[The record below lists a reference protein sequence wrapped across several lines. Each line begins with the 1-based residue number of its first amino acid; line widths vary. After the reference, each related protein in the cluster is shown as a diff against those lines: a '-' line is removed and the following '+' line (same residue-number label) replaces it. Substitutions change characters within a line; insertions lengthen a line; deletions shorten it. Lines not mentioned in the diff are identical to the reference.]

1 MFIGRHH
8 QFPQTFNL
16 YFPPR
21 FQCSLKKTGAKIL
34 WVKPGK
40 STASTL
46 SANIVF
52 HFLRRR
58 MEPAAHIYYTTSPF
72 LHSNFKLVWRS
83 LKVNLVQIMLSF
95 RFHERPISKHSK
107 HLQAKW
113 QAAAGVCSPNQLG
126 LASKYW
132 SHRRR
137 RPFTSFFQRWR
148 SWILMPDNQPCQ
160 LIIRRQKHFQHG
172 LPNNQTTNP
181 TNTPNH
187 SLHCTCSLIC
197 K

>member
-1 MFIGRHH
+1 MREKNTFLGTETKLFSDPFLSFFSVSSGKIVFNFWNRSQMLLEVSGDARQRRRKCTDFMFIGRHH

-107 HLQAKW
+107 HLQAK
-113 QAAAGVCSPNQLG
+113 
-126 LASKYW
+126 
-132 SHRRR
+132 
-137 RPFTSFFQRWR
+137 
-148 SWILMPDNQPCQ
+148 
-160 LIIRRQKHFQHG
+160 
-172 LPNNQTTNP
+172 
-181 TNTPNH
+181 
-187 SLHCTCSLIC
+187 
-197 K
+197 